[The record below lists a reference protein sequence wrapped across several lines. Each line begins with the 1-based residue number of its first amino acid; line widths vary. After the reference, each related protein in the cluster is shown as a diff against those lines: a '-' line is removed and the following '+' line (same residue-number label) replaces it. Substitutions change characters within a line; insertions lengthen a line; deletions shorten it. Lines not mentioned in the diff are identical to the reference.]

1 MSDAPATPPP
11 YTGQVSVPPGLD
23 AMFAA
28 ADVAASQQSVTPGGA
43 PTSTSAPAVTRPA
56 WEPLGPPSSMPS
68 PAPQPELQPYVPDPY
83 EAQTIADAPVGA
95 NQVPVS
101 DEPRMPASPDLSIK
115 LPRGVYDQSRRIF
128 LTEGYV
134 RELDGEDEEALAKL
148 RTPAE
153 WFDGVVALGIARMG
167 DIDFNQLSFEQ
178 SKSLTGTLLP
188 GEDMMVYLK
197 VVTATFGP
205 DRDIKYQCQN
215 ARCGRE
221 IETSLHIPTDFPVS
235 LPEGDYLPTY
245 AFQSSKG
252 KVTYR
257 LITSSD
263 EAQLLAASTE
273 TTTSAEMTSAALVK
287 SIIAVNG
294 LPPQDPDG
302 FVRSLSIRDRQALL
316 EVIASR
322 QPKIDM
328 SLSIECVCGF
338 HNRFLLALPEL
349 FRP

>member
-1 MSDAPATPPP
+1 MPQPPP
-11 YTGQVSVPPGLD
+11 PPE
-23 AMFAA
+23 F
-28 ADVAASQQSVTPGGA
+28 
-43 PTSTSAPAVTRPA
+43 
-56 WEPLGPPSSMPS
+56 
-68 PAPQPELQPYVPDPY
+68 QPYQPDPY
-83 EAQTIADAPVGA
+83 EAQSIADAPVGA

-101 DEPRMPASPDLSIK
+101 DEPRMQPAPDLSIE
-115 LPRGVYDQSRRIF
+115 LPRGVYDATRRVF
-128 LTEGYV
+128 LTKGYV
-134 RELDGEDEEALAKL
+134 RELDGSDEEALAKL

-153 WFDGVVALGIARMG
+153 WFDGVVALGIDRMG

-178 SKSLTGTLLP
+178 AKSLTGTLLP

-221 IETSLHIPTDFPVS
+221 IETTLHIPTDFPVV

-245 AFQSSKG
+245 DFPSSKG
-252 KVTYR
+252 RITYR
-257 LITSSD
+257 LITSAD
-263 EAQLLAASTE
+263 EAQLLAQSTE

-294 LPPQDPDG
+294 LPPQDPED
-302 FVRSLSIRDRQALL
+302 FVRALPIRDRQALL

-328 SLSIECVCGF
+328 SLTIECVCGF
-338 HNRFLLALPEL
+338 HNRFMLALQEL

>member
-1 MSDAPATPPP
+1 MSDTATPPP
-11 YTGQVSVPPGLD
+11 FTGPTSVPPEID
-23 AMFAA
+23 AFLRGADEAHAA
-28 ADVAASQQSVTPGGA
+28 QQA
-43 PTSTSAPAVTRPA
+43 APAAPRPS
-56 WEPLGPPSSMPS
+56 WEPLGPPSSMP
-68 PAPQPELQPYVPDPY
+68 QPPPPPEFQPYQPDPY
-83 EAQTIADAPVGA
+83 EAQSIADAPVGA

-101 DEPRMPASPDLSIK
+101 DEPRMPAAPDLSIE
-115 LPRGVYDQSRRIF
+115 LPRGVYDATRRVF
-128 LTEGYV
+128 LTKGYV

-178 SKSLTGTLLP
+178 AKSLTGTLLP

-221 IETSLHIPTDFPVS
+221 IETTLHIPTDFPVV

-245 AFQSSKG
+245 DFPSSKG
-252 KVTYR
+252 RITYR
-257 LITSSD
+257 LVTSAD
-263 EAQLLAASTE
+263 EAALLAQSTE

-294 LPPQDPDG
+294 LPPQDPES

>member
-1 MSDAPATPPP
+1 MSDTASPPP
-11 YTGQVSVPPGLD
+11 YTGPATSPQEVFRMFDQTSQMGAETPP
-23 AMFAA
+23 AA
-28 ADVAASQQSVTPGGA
+28 P
-43 PTSTSAPAVTRPA
+43 SAPAATRPT
-56 WEPLGPPSSMPS
+56 WEALGPPS
-68 PAPQPELQPYVPDPY
+68 ALPQPPAAPDLQPYVPDPF
-83 EAQTIADAPVGA
+83 EAQTLAEAPVSA

-101 DEPRMPASPDLSIK
+101 DEPRMPSAPDLSIK
-115 LPRGVYDQSRRIF
+115 LPRGIYDQSRRVF

-134 RELDGEDEEALAKL
+134 RELNGEDEEALAKL

-167 DIDFNQLSFEQ
+167 DIDFNQLTFEQ
-178 SKSLTGTLLP
+178 AKLLTGTLLP

-205 DRDIKYQCQN
+205 DRDIKYLCQN

-221 IETSLHIPTDFPVS
+221 IETTLHIPTDFPVE
-235 LPEGDYLPTY
+235 LPEGDYLPAYDFPT
-245 AFQSSKG
+245 SKG
-252 KVTYR
+252 RITYR
-257 LITSSD
+257 LVTSAD
-263 EAQLLAASTE
+263 EAQLLKESTE
-273 TTTSAEMTSAALVK
+273 TTTSAEMTSAALVR

-328 SLSIECVCGF
+328 SLTIECVCGF
-338 HNRFLLALPEL
+338 HNRFMLALQEL

>member
-11 YTGQVSVPPGLD
+11 YTGPATDPSEVM
-23 AMFAA
+23 AMFDATSQMGAA
-28 ADVAASQQSVTPGGA
+28 TP
-43 PTSTSAPAVTRPA
+43 PARPSWA
-56 WEPLGPPSSMPS
+56 PLGPPPVMPS
-68 PAPQPELQPYVPDPY
+68 TAPAPELQPYVPDPF
-83 EAQTIADAPVGA
+83 EAQTISEAPVA
-95 NQVPVS
+95 VNQVPVS
-101 DEPRMPASPDLSIK
+101 DEPRMPAAPDLSIK
-115 LPRGVYDQSRRIF
+115 LPRGIYDQSRRIF

-134 RELDGEDEEALAKL
+134 RELTGQDEEALAKL

-153 WFDGVVALGIARMG
+153 WFDGVVALGIDRMG

-178 SKSLTGTLLP
+178 AKSLTGTLLP

-205 DRDIKYQCQN
+205 DRDIKYLCQN

-235 LPEGDYLPTY
+235 IPEGDYLPTY
-245 AFQSSKG
+245 DFPTSRG

-257 LITSSD
+257 LVTSAD
-263 EAQLLAASTE
+263 EAELLARSTE

>member
-1 MSDAPATPPP
+1 MSDTATPPP
-11 YTGQVSVPPGLD
+11 FQGAVTVPPDID
-23 AMFAA
+23 AMFGAADRAADTAARAA
-28 ADVAASQQSVTPGGA
+28 A
-43 PTSTSAPAVTRPA
+43 PARPA
-56 WEPLGPPSSMPS
+56 WETLGPPSSL
-68 PAPQPELQPYVPDPY
+68 PEPPPPPEFQPYQPDPY
-83 EAQTIADAPVGA
+83 EAQSIADAPVGA

-101 DEPRMPASPDLSIK
+101 DEPRMQPAPDLSIE
-115 LPRGVYDQSRRIF
+115 LPRGVYDATRRVF
-128 LTEGYV
+128 LTKGYV

-178 SKSLTGTLLP
+178 AKSLTGTLLP

-221 IETSLHIPTDFPVS
+221 IETSLHIPTDFPVV

-245 AFQSSKG
+245 DFPSSKG
-252 KVTYR
+252 RITYR
-257 LITSSD
+257 LVTSAD
-263 EAQLLAASTE
+263 EAALLAQSTE

-294 LPPQDPDG
+294 LPPQDPES